1 MISCNTYR
9 DKSYNQTYGIQVFSL
24 FIISPLL
31 SLIFIVNGMRQNI
44 RTAYFMFALFLSLL
58 AYMLAP
64 ISDLA
69 SYGYLY
75 YEYQNMSWPQF
86 VTYQLQGED
95 FIMQITEWLFAQGG
109 IPFGFMRFLQTLLAF
124 ALLNSIFFYKIDH
137 SDKIYSNSEI
147 LFRYVCYILIFPF
160 VLMVGG
166 VRFGFGVVVM
176 LYGFHSYI
184 DKKRKIAGILL
195 LVTASFIHFSLLYY
209 SLLSFILIHLNIS
222 RKIACIALLAV
233 VGMSFPLQ
241 SYMEAYMLQNELKGA
256 GYLGDG
262 IWGRQVD
269 MILGINAIVYHW
281 GQRIMLLPL
290 VFAFFKR
297 YNSRNKWLRI
307 WLSYLLFFACIYSAF
322 TLAQRTTVCL
332 MTCSVFLFL
341 SLEERASKFS
351 GAFRRIFFTCSVV
364 ICCFDLWTHREQLL
378 LSEYW
383 RLAQPSVLTLTQEY
397 DRAWLM
403 QNAYDRF

>member
-256 GYLGDG
+256 RLFRGWDLGKTGGYDIGNKCDCISLGTKNNVAAFG
-262 IWGRQVD
+262 I
-269 MILGINAIVYHW
+269 
-281 GQRIMLLPL
+281 
-290 VFAFFKR
+290 
-297 YNSRNKWLRI
+297 
-307 WLSYLLFFACIYSAF
+307 C
-322 TLAQRTTVCL
+322 
-332 MTCSVFLFL
+332 FL
-341 SLEERASKFS
+341 
-351 GAFRRIFFTCSVV
+351 
-364 ICCFDLWTHREQLL
+364 
-378 LSEYW
+378 
-383 RLAQPSVLTLTQEY
+383 
-397 DRAWLM
+397 
-403 QNAYDRF
+403 